1 MFSHND
7 VTGAERHGSHLP
19 AWLAV
24 GLLIAW
30 LQFDAVRQA
39 FERLGLPPGAALA
52 VLAAGSIGSAVN
64 VPVAR
69 LRATGTLLALNIG
82 GCIVPLAL
90 AGWVVRTAHLGAVEI
105 AAAVA
110 IVAVASWCASR
121 VEPGVGVTMPGWV
134 APLAALAASALVEP
148 AALAPLAYVAG
159 TLGTLLGADLLRLP
173 AAARGGAAVLAIGGA
188 GTRDGIFLAG
198 VIAVLFA

>member
-1 MFSHND
+1 MLHQDD
-7 VTGAERHGSHLP
+7 VTGAGRHGSHLP

-30 LQFDAVRQA
+30 LQFEPVRQA

-52 VLAAGSIGSAVN
+52 VLAAGTIGSAVN
-64 VPVAR
+64 VPLAR
-69 LRATGTLLALNIG
+69 LRATGSLLALNIG

-90 AGWVVRTAHLGAVEI
+90 AGWVVRTTFLGSVEI
-105 AAAVA
+105 ATAVA

-121 VEPGVGVTMPGWV
+121 VEPGVGVTLPGWV
-134 APLAALAASALVEP
+134 APLAALAASALVDR

-173 AAARGGAAVLAIGGA
+173 AAARGGAPVLTIGGA
-188 GTRDGIFLAG
+188 GTREGIFLAA
-198 VIAVLFA
+198 VIAVLLA